1 MPLPPRPPPPP
12 MHAHVHGG
20 REEGQLLEIELK
32 TMWWIVY
39 LCTESPD
46 LLDYQSG
53 GEPVQAEDA
62 SLWNLA

>member
-1 MPLPPRPPPPP
+1 MPP
-12 MHAHVHGG
+12 MHAHVRGG
-20 REEGQLLEIELK
+20 REEGQLLEIELE

-39 LCTESPD
+39 LCTERPD
-46 LLDYQSG
+46 LLDYQSD